1 MKVLISILVLLV
13 AVMGGM
19 KLYEYWEKVSR
30 EEELNQKAADGSDI
44 KGEDLQGMQWDV
56 EQLYNTAKQEGPD
69 ALKRFFDRF
78 EKSPKLKDP
87 RKAWIE
93 LDYVVSITGS
103 DPVQAKQRFQSV
115 KQRVRTN
122 SVVYPRTRA
131 MAKTY
136 E

>member
-1 MKVLISILVLLV
+1 MKILIGILIVLV
-13 AVMGGM
+13 AIMGGM
-19 KLYEYWEKVSR
+19 KLYDYWEKVSQ
-30 EEELNQKAADGSDI
+30 EEETTKRAADGSDVN
-44 KGEDLQGMQWDV
+44 GDELPGMQSDV
-56 EQLYNTAKQEGPD
+56 NEFYKKAKQEGPV

-93 LDYVVSITGS
+93 LDYIVSITGS
-103 DPVQAKQRFQSV
+103 DPVEARQRFQSV
-115 KQRVRTN
+115 KQRVGTN
-122 SVVYPRTRA
+122 APVYPRIRS